1 MKIIIIILI
10 SILLSP
16 VFFTNGFAE
25 VFQERIEGTLD
36 IYTNQQVFAPGEPL
50 FVYGQAASKEPLII
64 RLFAPD
70 KTIAEFEQIM
80 TKEDGSF
87 HHFLTEWKT
96 PTENLPLGT
105 YILEVI
111 SNQQG
116 GISKQFDI
124 KFSATSE
131 QVKVTVERNLS
142 TLVFTPETG
151 AVSNSF
157 RVFVQISSDGLL
169 IGEDPNEILGS
180 SHVHLPNNQIET
192 LEQDMKI
199 LHQGLYYVDY
209 LPAIEGTYVFHMVAF
224 DEGNISHGSAATTV
238 LSHDIG
244 GISRQ
249 ILELNQVI
257 DETSDELKKLKEET
271 SKVGPTLS
279 GFESTLDDASLNIAT
294 LLNDAN
300 EDIDISVTAIS
311 DSVDDLSD
319 SVEGIE
325 EGSSQLNALLFPIVA
340 SIAIILA
347 LQIVII
353 ARRR

>member
-1 MKIIIIILI
+1 MKILPIIL
-10 SILLSP
+10 SLILLSQLSLTDAFGELD
-16 VFFTNGFAE
+16 VTTNN
-25 VFQERIEGTLD
+25 L
-36 IYTNQQVFAPGEPL
+36 VFAPGEPL
-50 FVYGQAASKEPLII
+50 FVYGNGMPNESLII

-70 KTIAEFEQIM
+70 NTIAVFEQIM
-80 TKEDGSF
+80 TKDDGTF
-87 HHFLTEWKT
+87 HFFLTEWVQ
-96 PTENLPLGT
+96 PTENLPFGS

-116 GISKQFDI
+116 GLSQSFVI
-124 KFSATSE
+124 KFASTSE
-131 QVKVTVERNLS
+131 LSSVPLERVVT
-142 TLVFTPETG
+142 TTVFAPETS
-151 AVSNSF
+151 AVNNVF
-157 RVFVQISSDGLL
+157 RVFIQTSSDGLL
-169 IGEDPNEILGS
+169 IGDNPEEILGT
-180 SHVHLPNNQIET
+180 SHVHLPNGQIDT
-192 LEQDMKI
+192 LETQLKT

-209 LPAIEGTYVFHMVAF
+209 FPPLEGTYVFHMVAF
-224 DEGNISHGSAATTV
+224 DEGNISHGSAATYV
-238 LSHDIG
+238 VEQDISD
-244 GISRQ
+244 ISEQ

-279 GFESTLDDASLNIAT
+279 GFESTLDDASLNIST

-300 EDIDISVTAIS
+300 EDIGISVTAI
-311 DSVDDLSD
+311 SD